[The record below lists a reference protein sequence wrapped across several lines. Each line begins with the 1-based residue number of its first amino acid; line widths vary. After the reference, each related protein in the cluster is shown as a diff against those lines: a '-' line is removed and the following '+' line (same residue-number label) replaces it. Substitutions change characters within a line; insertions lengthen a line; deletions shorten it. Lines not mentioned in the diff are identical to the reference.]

1 MHIDADQGTVW
12 SVVAGAALATVGGLV
27 AGQIEN
33 RLRRREREQSAA
45 LLFGE
50 LLSALR
56 LVIRLADEARGRGD
70 PYGPVTAYILRAAH
84 RETEIYDRN
93 RELLFDVRDATL
105 RARTHLVV
113 IQLGLNLDG
122 IVERIGK
129 LADLSAPEARAA
141 AVNDLAGSFAF
152 LLDLHR
158 ELPDLISRFEAVAGQ
173 SFDAHDQVIDRI
185 AGPRRGLRD
194 SIDRAASATP

>member
-56 LVIRLADEARGRGD
+56 LVIRLAVLKEKFYRQKIPTVRLPPTSCAPPIARPRSTTAIGNFCSMS
-70 PYGPVTAYILRAAH
+70 VTR
-84 RETEIYDRN
+84 R
-93 RELLFDVRDATL
+93 F
-105 RARTHLVV
+105 
-113 IQLGLNLDG
+113 
-122 IVERIGK
+122 
-129 LADLSAPEARAA
+129 ARAPT
-141 AVNDLAGSFAF
+141 LWSFNWA
-152 LLDLHR
+152 
-158 ELPDLISRFEAVAGQ
+158 
-173 SFDAHDQVIDRI
+173 
-185 AGPRRGLRD
+185 
-194 SIDRAASATP
+194 

>member
-122 IVERIGK
+122 
-129 LADLSAPEARAA
+129 
-141 AVNDLAGSFAF
+141 
-152 LLDLHR
+152 
-158 ELPDLISRFEAVAGQ
+158 VAGQ